1 MFTLATTTNNI
12 TIIAHNTFGTAL
24 IFTLTGISR
33 TAHIAVELFD
43 IVRSLGIH
51 SLFPH
56 NWLGE
61 LIIKVLRFVG
71 RLERRRHWESELL
84 KRFSSLLEYYLLRR
98 VYIAI
103 F

>member
-12 TIIAHNTFGTAL
+12 TIIAHDAFGTTHV
-24 IFTLTGISR
+24 FTLTGISW
-33 TAHIAVELFD
+33 TTHVTVELFD

-51 SLFPH
+51 SLLPH

-71 RLERRRHWESELL
+71 RLERCRHWESELL
-84 KRFSSLLEYYLLRR
+84 KRFSSLLEYYLL
-98 VYIAI
+98 
-103 F
+103 